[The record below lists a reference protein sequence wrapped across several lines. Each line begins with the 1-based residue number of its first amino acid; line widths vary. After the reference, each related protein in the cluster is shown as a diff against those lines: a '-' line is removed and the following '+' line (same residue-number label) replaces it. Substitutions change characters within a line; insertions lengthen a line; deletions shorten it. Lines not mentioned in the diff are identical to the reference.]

1 MTSPFDRRQAL
12 LTVVLLAGHTL
23 VLAAADPADIRP
35 WARSA
40 HAGMLERI
48 LPPAIARSDLPEPSS
63 EGARLLAAYCVQ
75 CHYLPS
81 PYMHSGERWKSVV
94 ERMVWRM
101 RGNGNMGALMKDLM
115 AQVRAPT
122 DSEVQ
127 ALVRYLERHG
137 QRELAAS
144 DPMLATR
151 AGEMFA
157 LACTQCHVLPDPR
170 RHTMREWTVV
180 VNRMKR
186 HMSWVNTVIGRSEL
200 RTEPELDTDEIVR
213 FLQRHARDAKE
224 RE

>member
-1 MTSPFDRRQAL
+1 
-12 LTVVLLAGHTL
+12 
-23 VLAAADPADIRP
+23 
-35 WARSA
+35 
-40 HAGMLERI
+40 
-48 LPPAIARSDLPEPSS
+48 
-63 EGARLLAAYCVQ
+63 
-75 CHYLPS
+75 
-81 PYMHSGERWKSVV
+81 MHSGERWKSVV

-213 FLQRHARDAKE
+213 FLQRHARDAKG